1 MLRGSFQRVL
11 SLGCLSHSRW
21 WPTLTWEPRSL
32 GAFLSFCRTHTHSC
46 THTHV
51 HTHVYTRTHTNTH
64 MHTHI
69 LTFFGNVELKL
80 FAFLPRFLST
90 NSLLPSLKNGIKN
103 HVPFHFVQ
111 SAQCAPLLGTR
122 HQQKNTSPA
131 ASSCVKRV
139 RLPIV

>member
-1 MLRGSFQRVL
+1 MVADPHMGAAEFGRFPSFLQNTHTRAHT
-11 SLGCLSHSRW
+11 CIHM
-21 WPTLTWEPRSL
+21 
-32 GAFLSFCRTHTHSC
+32 RTHK
-46 THTHV
+46 
-51 HTHVYTRTHTNTH
+51 Y
-64 MHTHI
+64 MHTHT